1 VGTRTGSSG
10 SGLFVVTQQMGANSA
25 KKEESESKKVLKM
38 MGAL

>member
-1 VGTRTGSSG
+1 LDLISIA
-10 SGLFVVTQQMGANSA
+10 VVTQQMMGAKCA